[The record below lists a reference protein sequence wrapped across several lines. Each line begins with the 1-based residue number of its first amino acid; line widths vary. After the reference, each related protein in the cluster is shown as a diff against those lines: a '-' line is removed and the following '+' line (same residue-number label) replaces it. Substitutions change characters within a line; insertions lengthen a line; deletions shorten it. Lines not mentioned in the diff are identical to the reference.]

1 MNTETEIKTD
11 EQSESDLKRLLC
23 NLPTRAKIQ
32 LIGGE
37 LKTCEITTIQYRCGG
52 VYSITVKYPLGNDYF
67 DFLTYYFD
75 GRKVGE

>member
-52 VYSITVKYPLGNDYF
+52 VYSITVNTLLMCYRSPKESQDLSF
-67 DFLTYYFD
+67 
-75 GRKVGE
+75 K